1 MLATVFKR
9 LFTRTKHASKNI
21 VTKQYINFETKTYIF
36 ANNFIKCMNVVNPQ
50 ETGRI
55 IEYVLSNLFIKQS
68 KNVNF
73 VPLDGINVDMINIIT
88 KNLYEYKF
96 FVKQM
101 NDFILCLIG
110 WKSNKTVPV
119 YLQDNLSFKKASCC
133 KVKELKCFAD
143 VTTHDTIIELKVVRS
158 SFFCLNSINTEVVE
172 KKLNNVGLRY
182 YNQLM
187 TYACGFNNK
196 YKRWPRRLILLNAYT
211 GEVIDWHP
219 TITSYDE
226 FYDLI

>member
-1 MLATVFKR
+1 MFATIIKR
-9 LFTRTKHASKNI
+9 LFARTTYASNHI
-21 VTKQYINFETKTYIF
+21 VTKQYNKFETKTYTF
-36 ANNFIKCMNVVNPQ
+36 ANIFIKSMNAVNPQ

-55 IEYVLSNLFIKQS
+55 VEYILSNLFVKQS
-68 KNVNF
+68 KDVSF
-73 VPLDGINVDMINIIT
+73 VPLDGLNIDMVNIIT
-88 KNLYEYKF
+88 ANLYEYKY

-101 NDFILCLIG
+101 NDFILYLIG

-119 YLQDNLSFKKASCC
+119 YLQDNLSFKKSSCC
-133 KVKELKCFAD
+133 KVKEFKCFAD

-219 TITSYDE
+219 TITAYNE